1 MPNPTNLEA
10 EFVRLLNLISEAR
23 QKGDVARADVLTKG
37 AARYLV
43 KVANAK
49 AGGDVA
55 PTSVQEPQPAVL
67 QQQQIQPDND
77 DTKT

>member
-1 MPNPTNLEA
+1 M
-10 EFVRLLNLISEAR
+10 RLLNLISEAR
-23 QKGDVARADVLTKG
+23 QNGDVARADVLTKD
-37 AARYLV
+37 ATKSLV
-43 KVANAK
+43 KIANAK

-55 PTSVQEPQPAVL
+55 PTSVQEPQPAIL

>member
-10 EFVRLLNLISEAR
+10 ELVRLLNLISEAR
-23 QKGDVARADVLTKG
+23 QRGDLARADVLTKE
-37 AARYLV
+37 ATKYLV
-43 KVANAK
+43 KIANAK
-49 AGGDVA
+49 ADGDVA